1 MTLTDLER
9 QEFHA
14 LAEATYDPELW
25 TEDDLAILR
34 ATKKNF
40 EAQDDEIQPDSDDD
54 NEGDEPI

>member
-1 MTLTDLER
+1 MTLIDLER

-54 NEGDEPI
+54 NEGDEPN